1 MILKPQQREI
11 IDTLLAQNHT
21 MLGRQSEKQKK
32 VLKVLKVFGS
42 ISVNLKEQT
51 L

>member
-32 VLKVLKVFGS
+32 VLKVFGS